1 MEKGKIFKLSFFP
14 PRKRIAAY
22 DPNAFKVPA
31 RSGQIEN
38 YNFVNNVQANKIYN
52 KEELL
57 IKYSEYVKS
66 LTQRLDYINK
76 IIKAKKALPI
86 FINQVMFDGQKN
98 EIMFITNVII
108 RGYCID
114 NNIDFID
121 LANIANLEITDF
133 YDTMH
138 TTPEG
143 SNKIAELIQDD
154 LLKFFKKNLDN

>member
-1 MEKGKIFKLSFFP
+1 M
-14 PRKRIAAY
+14 
-22 DPNAFKVPA
+22 
-31 RSGQIEN
+31 
-38 YNFVNNVQANKIYN
+38 
-52 KEELL
+52 
-57 IKYSEYVKS
+57 YVKS

-108 RGYCID
+108 REYCIN

-121 LANIANLEITDF
+121 LANVANLEITDF

-154 LLKFFKKNLDN
+154 LLKIFKKNFDN